1 MFSLGKPLVNGT
13 LRRKM
18 MLSSVFSLTIILLVT
33 LGTYFYVFYFELK
46 NRYELRVTSL
56 ASTAAIL
63 IDGQAHDRLRTRAD
77 ENCAE
82 YREIQKVLQD
92 IQKVNPDIT
101 DIYTMRMLG
110 EGEKWEFIV
119 DAKTKAPFHI
129 GDVYDAT
136 GQDAIKQ
143 AYAYADG
150 IADKRLMIG
159 QWGAGL
165 CGYAPIKNSNG
176 QTVGIVGL
184 HIAVENI
191 FHQER
196 KLALWALAIFVF
208 SLGLTFYTTSKRV
221 KSFTQPLE
229 QMTAGVNRIRMG
241 NYEHRIYIKTGDEFE
256 ILGDTLNAAND
267 MMTNYQQMI
276 ERDLQNTRM
285 QREKIFHVYRDV
297 IYAVTQ
303 GKFNLLNEEEFE
315 LLKREGVFQEEV
327 IIAAVTD
334 VNAARELI
342 AAYLEKRGCSQQ
354 HLAHIVL
361 SISETVT
368 NVIKHAGYGIMQIRA
383 LDHGVRVSVADQGPG
398 MDFDKLPNMIF
409 LQGFSTKVSMGYG
422 FSIIYR
428 FADKIY
434 LSTSERGTSLAMDF
448 LNLMDS

>member
-1 MFSLGKPLVNGT
+1 LGKPLAKGT

-18 MLSSVFSLTIILLVT
+18 MLSSVFSLTFILLST
-33 LGTYFYVFYFELK
+33 LGTYFCIFYFELK
-46 NRYELRVTSL
+46 ESYELRVTSL

-63 IDGQAHDRLRTRAD
+63 IDGQAYDRLRTRAE
-77 ENCAE
+77 ENSTE

-92 IQKVNPDIT
+92 ITKVNPDIT
-101 DIYTMRMLG
+101 YIYTMRKLG
-110 EGEKWEFIV
+110 EGEKWEFVV
-119 DAKTKAPFHI
+119 DAKTNIPSNI

-136 GQDAIKQ
+136 DMDDMKQ
-143 AYAYADG
+143 AYVG
-150 IADKRLMIG
+150 PIAEERLLIG

-184 HIAVENI
+184 HIAANNI
-191 FHQER
+191 FHQQR
-196 KLALWALAIFVF
+196 KLALWALTIFVF
-208 SLGLTFYTTSKRV
+208 SLGLTFYTNSKRV
-221 KSFTQPLE
+221 KRFTQPLE
-229 QMTAGVNRIRMG
+229 QMMAGVNRFRMG
-241 NYEHRIYIKTGDEFE
+241 NYEHRTYTKTGDEFE
-256 ILGDTLNAAND
+256 ILGDTLNAAAD
-267 MMTNYQQMI
+267 IMTNYQQMI
-276 ERDLQNTRM
+276 ERDLQNTKM

-303 GKFNLLNEEEFE
+303 GKFNLLNEGEFE
-315 LLKREGVFQEEV
+315 LLKREGVLKEEV
-327 IIAAVTD
+327 IVAAVTD

-342 AAYLEKRGCSQQ
+342 TAYLEKRGCSQQ

-361 SISETVT
+361 CISEMVT

-383 LDHGVRVSVADQGPG
+383 LNHGVRVSVVDQGPG
-398 MDFDKLPNMIF
+398 MDFDQLPNMIF

-428 FADKIY
+428 FADKIF
-434 LSTSERGTSLAMDF
+434 LSTSERGTSLAIDF